1 MASGLKWPA
10 KFTNRHLA
18 ISTRPS
24 CAAPAS
30 KCPCRMPRI
39 SKRWRS
45 QPSATSCVQPRIWC
59 SRTALPRPTIHRSLF
74 TLYWRL
80 CVATPIIMPKLGF
93 DMSSGKVVR
102 WLKNEGETVHKGDAV
117 LEIETDKATVE
128 VQADADGVLGKILV
142 REGDVPVGERVGEIV
157 GAGEERGTSSH

>member
-1 MASGLKWPA
+1 
-10 KFTNRHLA
+10 
-18 ISTRPS
+18 
-24 CAAPAS
+24 
-30 KCPCRMPRI
+30 
-39 SKRWRS
+39 
-45 QPSATSCVQPRIWC
+45 
-59 SRTALPRPTIHRSLF
+59 
-74 TLYWRL
+74 
-80 CVATPIIMPKLGF
+80 MPKLGF

-157 GAGEERGTSSH
+157 GAGEERGASSREQTVTTRPKVDGPSDTPFPSRQMPTPPAPTDKTRAEPQAAAAGQGPQPSAKIAPGG